1 MRVSVIMRMIERE
14 NEAEAEENETE
25 NEREWVC
32 ETE

>member
-1 MRVSVIMRMIERE
+1 MSVIMRMIERE